1 MGSRK
6 VNTADIDEDLLVASI
21 GIRKQDGM
29 VQPAAISPPAD
40 IPGEKDEV
48 TGTEENAG
56 PLQPEPP
63 QAPVPPK
70 EKTQKDG
77 NRRKRADDESW
88 DTVFRQKEIK
98 TRQCVYISRDVHNKI
113 LKIVNNIAEGK
124 ISVGAFTD
132 NILSLYL
139 EQNKDRINELY
150 RQQRNDLI

>member
-6 VNTADIDEDLLVASI
+6 VNTDGIDEDLLVASI
-21 GIRKQDGM
+21 GKRKQDGM
-29 VQPAAISPPAD
+29 IQVAAISPPAD
-40 IPGEKDEV
+40 IPCEKDEV
-48 TGTEENAG
+48 GGTEDNAG
-56 PLQPEPP
+56 LFQPEPL
-63 QAPVPPK
+63 QVPVSPK

-77 NRRKRADDESW
+77 NRKKRADEECW